1 MTAKPQPRSNFFN
14 DFILGGTSGAIA
26 KTISAPIERVKLLL
40 QTQDSNFQL
49 VNKKYKGINDC
60 LVRIYREEGL
70 AAYWKG
76 NWTNVIRYFPT
87 TAFNFAFKDYFIRTF
102 QRYDSANQPNMFLLG
117 NLLAG
122 GFAGMCC
129 TMIVFPLDFA
139 RTRLG
144 VDVGKTGEAQFKS
157 LSHCFMDIYRKNGI
171 RGLYQ
176 GLGMSLLSVFTYRG
190 MYFGFFD
197 TGKKMVEDYSSKPF
211 LYKFAFAQIITAT
224 SETVNYPTDTIRRR
238 MMMNSGLE
246 TKIYKDSIDCIKIM
260 HKTEGIKA
268 FYKGCLTNAV
278 RSSSS
283 SLILVLYDEFQT
295 HFMKLR

>member
-1 MTAKPQPRSNFFN
+1 MSNKPKPHSNFFN
-14 DFILGGTSGAIA
+14 DFMLGGTSGAIA
-26 KTISAPIERVKLLL
+26 KTVSAPIERVKLLL

-49 VNKKYKGINDC
+49 ANKKYRGINDC
-60 LVRIYREEGL
+60 FVRIYREEGM

-87 TAFNFAFKDYFIRTF
+87 TAFNFAFKDYFLRTF
-102 QRYDSANQPNMFLLG
+102 QRYDPSKQPKMFLVG

-122 GFAGMCC
+122 GSAGMCC
-129 TMIVFPLDFA
+129 TMIVYPLDFA

-144 VDVGKTGEAQFKS
+144 VDVGKTGEVQFKS
-157 LSHCFMDIYRKNGI
+157 LSHCFMDIYKKNGI

-197 TGKKMVEDYSSKPF
+197 TGKRLVEDYNTKP
-211 LYKFAFAQIITAT
+211 LWYKFAFAQLITTT
-224 SETVNYPTDTIRRR
+224 SETINYPTDTIRRR

-246 TKIYKDSIDCIKIM
+246 VKIYTDSFHCIKTIYRN
-260 HKTEGIKA
+260 EGIKA
-268 FYKGCLTNAV
+268 FYKGNLTNMV
-278 RSSSS
+278 RSTSS
-283 SLILVLYDEFQT
+283 SLVLVLYDEFQT

>member
-1 MTAKPQPRSNFFN
+1 MSAKPRTQSNFFN
-14 DFILGGTSGAIA
+14 DFVLGGTAGAIA

-49 VNKKYKGINDC
+49 TGKKYKGINDC
-60 LVRIYREEGL
+60 FVRIYREEGT

-102 QRYDSANQPNMFLLG
+102 QKYDPVKQPNMFLLG

-122 GFAGMCC
+122 GSAGMCC
-129 TMIVFPLDFA
+129 TMIVYPLDFA

-144 VDVGKTGEAQFKS
+144 VDVGKSGEAQFKS
-157 LSHCFMDIYRKNGI
+157 LSHCFMHIYRKDGV

-176 GLGMSLLSVFTYRG
+176 GLGMSLFSVFTYRG

-197 TGKKMVEDYSSKPF
+197 TGKKMVEDYNSKP
-211 LYKFAFAQIITAT
+211 LWYKFAFAQLITMS
-224 SETVNYPTDTIRRR
+224 SETINYPTDTIRRR
-238 MMMNSGLE
+238 MMMNSGLKE
-246 TKIYKDSIDCIKIM
+246 KMYKNSVDCIRTM
-260 HKTEGIKA
+260 FKTEGFKS
-268 FYKGCLTNAV
+268 FYKGNFTNMV
-278 RSSSS
+278 RSTSS